1 MNKPL
6 QDALKWIIGVL
17 EDNKITYQITG
28 GFAAHIYG
36 STREVNDID
45 IDISE
50 GSFQIILEDVRS
62 KIVYGPCRYQDAK
75 WDLQLMTLNYNGQEI
90 DIGGAFETKIFDS
103 INQTWVP
110 FPGDFSKRRHMLF
123 AGTDIYVVDP
133 QSLIEYKSLLD
144 GKHQKED
151 IAAIKKYLERT

>member
-75 WDLQLMTLNYNGQEI
+75 WDLQLMTLNYTPLTQVCNSRW
-90 DIGGAFETKIFDS
+90 DIVENYRS
-103 INQTWVP
+103 V
-110 FPGDFSKRRHMLF
+110 MLSVLF
-123 AGTDIYVVDP
+123 
-133 QSLIEYKSLLD
+133 
-144 GKHQKED
+144 H
-151 IAAIKKYLERT
+151 